1 MILNSPVWTMAKD
14 NKNSV
19 LGLPNATPEGKYQQD
34 FQIL

>member
-1 MILNSPVWTMAKD
+1 MTLNSPVWIMVKD
-14 NKNSV
+14 NKNNG